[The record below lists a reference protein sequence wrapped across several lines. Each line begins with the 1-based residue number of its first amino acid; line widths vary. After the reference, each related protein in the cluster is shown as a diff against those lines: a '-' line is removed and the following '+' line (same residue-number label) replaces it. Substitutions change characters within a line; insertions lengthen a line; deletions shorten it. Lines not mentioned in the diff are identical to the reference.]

1 MQIVKKFGLVITL
14 IAASGCVWNAKAD
27 STPLASSTGT
37 TNSSSSATQVIS
49 PNPAWAAPLAGSSW
63 ISFANTGDP
72 SVPGFIVVP
81 NGTAVTFSQTFNLV
95 GTITGANLDV
105 LADDTTSVWLN
116 GTELASGNLGGSYP
130 TCSSLPIGC
139 LTSTMGVF
147 NFTEL
152 QPYLQDGSNTL
163 SFVVY
168 QEAGS
173 SYGLDY
179 AGTVVTT
186 PEPGSLMLLGMGLF
200 GVALTARRRLLNQLS
215 QIGYPRLVLRATRS

>member
-1 MQIVKKFGLVITL
+1 VKKFGLVIMLT
-14 IAASGCVWNAKAD
+14 AASGCVWNAKAD
-27 STPLASSTGT
+27 SQQIVSSTAT
-37 TNSSSSATQVIS
+37 TNNSGSATQVIS

-63 ISFANTGDP
+63 ISFTNTGDP
-72 SVPGFIVVP
+72 SSSGFTVVP
-81 NGTAVTFSQTFNLV
+81 NGTAVTFTQTFNLV

-105 LADDTTSVWLN
+105 LADDTASVWLN

-139 LTSTMGVF
+139 LTSTMGIF
-147 NFTEL
+147 NFAEL
-152 QPYLQDGSNTL
+152 QPYLQDGTNTL

-179 AGTVVTT
+179 SGTVTTT
-186 PEPGSLMLLGMGLF
+186 PEPSALMMLGMGLM
-200 GVALTARRRLLNQLS
+200 GIAVTARRRLLN
-215 QIGYPRLVLRATRS
+215 

>member
-1 MQIVKKFGLVITL
+1 MKKFGLVITL
-14 IAASGCVWNAKAD
+14 IAASGCVWSAKAD
-27 STPLASSTGT
+27 SMQLVSSTAT
-37 TNSSSSATQVIS
+37 TNNSGSSTQVIS

-63 ISFANTGDP
+63 ISFTNTGDP
-72 SVPGFIVVP
+72 SSAGFVVVP
-81 NGTAVTFSQTFNLV
+81 NGTAVTFSETFNLV

-105 LADDTTSVWLN
+105 LADDTASVWLN
-116 GTELASGNLGGSYP
+116 GTELASANLGGSYP

-139 LTSTMGVF
+139 LTGTMGVF
-147 NFTEL
+147 DFAQL

-179 AGTVVTT
+179 AGTVST
-186 PEPGSLMLLGMGLF
+186 PEPGSLMLLGMGMV
-200 GVALTARRRLLNQLS
+200 GIALTARRRLVN
-215 QIGYPRLVLRATRS
+215 

>member
-1 MQIVKKFGLVITL
+1 MKKFGLVIML
-14 IAASGCVWNAKAD
+14 IAASGCMLNARAD
-27 STPLASSTGT
+27 SQQIVSSTAT
-37 TNSSSSATQVIS
+37 TNNSGSATQVIS
-49 PNPAWAAPLAGSSW
+49 PNPAWAGPLAGSSW

-81 NGTAVTFSQTFNLV
+81 NGTAVTFTDTFNLV

-116 GTELASGNLGGSYP
+116 GVELASGNLGGSYP

-147 NFTEL
+147 NFAEL
-152 QPYLQDGSNTL
+152 QPYLVDGTNTL

-179 AGTVVTT
+179 AGTVTT
-186 PEPGSLMLLGMGLF
+186 APEPGSLLLLGTGLMGI
-200 GVALTARRRLLNQLS
+200 ALTARRRLLN
-215 QIGYPRLVLRATRS
+215 

>member
-1 MQIVKKFGLVITL
+1 VKKFGLIITL

-27 STPLASSTGT
+27 STPVASSTAT
-37 TNSSSSATQVIS
+37 SNSSGSATQVIS
-49 PNPAWAAPLAGSSW
+49 ANPAWAAPLAGSSW
-63 ISFANTGDP
+63 ISFTNTGNP
-72 SVPGFIVVP
+72 SSAGFTVLP
-81 NGTAVTFSQTFNLV
+81 NGTAVTFTQTFNLS
-95 GTITGANLDV
+95 GTIIGANLDV

-116 GTELASGNLGGSYP
+116 GVELASGNLGGSYP

-147 NFTEL
+147 DFAQL
-152 QPYLQDGSNTL
+152 QSYLTDGTNTL

-200 GVALTARRRLLNQLS
+200 GIALTARRRPLN
-215 QIGYPRLVLRATRS
+215 

>member
-1 MQIVKKFGLVITL
+1 VKKFGLVITL
-14 IAASGCVWNAKAD
+14 IAASGCMLNASAD
-27 STPLASSTGT
+27 LQSVASSTAT
-37 TNSSSSATQVIS
+37 SNNSGSATQVIS

-81 NGTAVTFSQTFNLV
+81 NGTAVTFAQTFNLV

-116 GTELASGNLGGSYP
+116 GVELASGNLGGSYP

-147 NFTEL
+147 DFAQL
-152 QPYLQDGSNTL
+152 QPYLTDGANTL

-200 GVALTARRRLLNQLS
+200 GIALTAQRRLLC
-215 QIGYPRLVLRATRS
+215 

>member
-1 MQIVKKFGLVITL
+1 VKKFGLVITL

-27 STPLASSTGT
+27 STALASSTAT

-49 PNPAWAAPLAGSSW
+49 PNPAWAGPLAGSSW
-63 ISFANTGDP
+63 ISNANTGNP
-72 SVPGFIVVP
+72 SAPGFIVVP
-81 NGTAVTFSQTFNLV
+81 NGTAVTFTQTFNLV

-186 PEPGSLMLLGMGLF
+186 PEPGSLMLLGMGFF
-200 GVALTARRRLLNQLS
+200 GVALTARRRLLN
-215 QIGYPRLVLRATRS
+215 

>member
-1 MQIVKKFGLVITL
+1 VKKFGLVITL

-200 GVALTARRRLLNQLS
+200 SVALTARRRLLN
-215 QIGYPRLVLRATRS
+215 

>member
-1 MQIVKKFGLVITL
+1 VKKFGLVITL
-14 IAASGCVWNAKAD
+14 IAASGCMLNASAD
-27 STPLASSTGT
+27 SQSVASSTAT
-37 TNSSSSATQVIS
+37 SNNSGSATQVIS

-81 NGTAVTFSQTFNLV
+81 NGTAVTFAQTFNLV

-116 GTELASGNLGGSYP
+116 GVELASGNLGGSYP

-147 NFTEL
+147 DFAQL
-152 QPYLQDGSNTL
+152 QPYLTDGANTL

-200 GVALTARRRLLNQLS
+200 GIALTAQRRLLC
-215 QIGYPRLVLRATRS
+215 

>member
-1 MQIVKKFGLVITL
+1 V
-14 IAASGCVWNAKAD
+14 
-27 STPLASSTGT
+27 SSTAT

-49 PNPAWAAPLAGSSW
+49 PNPAWAGPLAGSSW

-72 SVPGFIVVP
+72 SVPGFILVP
-81 NGTAVTFSQTFNLV
+81 NGTAVTFADTFNLV
-95 GTITGANLDV
+95 GSITGANLDV

-116 GTELASGNLGGSYP
+116 GVELASGNLGGSYP

-147 NFTEL
+147 DFAEL
-152 QPYLQDGSNTL
+152 QPYLVDGTNTL

-179 AGTVVTT
+179 AGTVTTT
-186 PEPGSLMLLGMGLF
+186 PEPGSLLMLGTGLMGI
-200 GVALTARRRLLNQLS
+200 ALTAKRKLLN
-215 QIGYPRLVLRATRS
+215 

>member
-81 NGTAVTFSQTFNLV
+81 NGTAVTFTQTFNLV

-147 NFTEL
+147 NFAEL

-186 PEPGSLMLLGMGLF
+186 PEPGSLMLLGMGFF
-200 GVALTARRRLLNQLS
+200 GVALTARRRLLN
-215 QIGYPRLVLRATRS
+215 

>member
-1 MQIVKKFGLVITL
+1 VKKFGLVITL